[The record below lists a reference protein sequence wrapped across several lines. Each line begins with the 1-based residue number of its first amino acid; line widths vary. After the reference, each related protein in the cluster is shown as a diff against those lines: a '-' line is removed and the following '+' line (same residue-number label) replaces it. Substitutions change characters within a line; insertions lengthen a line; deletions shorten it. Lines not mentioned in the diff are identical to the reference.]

1 MGATSAF
8 REGVRRVNGASMV
21 VAGLFGVTLLIALP
35 LSVVLREMIAA
46 HLGTSLAAET
56 AAAGT
61 NYDWWQEF
69 AAQASGLGKTFV
81 PSIVGFGAVLDN
93 MSGMLDNLPLASAIA
108 GVTAAWL
115 IVWSFLSG
123 GIVDRLARG
132 RRTRAHG
139 FFAACGVHF
148 WRLLRLGAIALIA
161 YAFLFQYVHFWIF
174 SKALESLTRDIAV
187 ERAAFAYRAAGYL
200 VFGALLVACNIV
212 FDYARIRI
220 VVEDRRSAIG
230 GLLAGGRFVRRH
242 VTTVVGLY
250 ALNAV
255 AFVLLI
261 GIFAVIAPGAPKSG
275 WSMAFALAIGEAYIV
290 ARLYLKLLFYGIR
303 DGALPGSLGPRG
315 LHGGSGG
322 RLAGF
327 TGRREHRER
336 RSFAG
341 VLTGESHEWPPGS
354 SRTPAFFS

>member
-8 REGVRRVNGASMV
+8 REGVRRVNGAPMV
-21 VAGLFGVTLLIALP
+21 VAGMFGVTLLIALP
-35 LSVVLREMIAA
+35 LSYVLREMITA

-93 MSGMLDNLPLASAIA
+93 MSGILDNVPLASAIA

-123 GIVDRLARG
+123 GVVDRLARG

-148 WRLLRLGAIALIA
+148 WRLLRLGVIALIA
-161 YAFLFQYVHFWIF
+161 YAFLFQYVHVWIF
-174 SKALESLTRDIAV
+174 SKAVGSLTRDVAV
-187 ERAAFAYRAAGYL
+187 ERVAFAYRAAGYL
-200 VFGALLVACNIV
+200 VFGGLLLACNII

-220 VVEDRRSAIG
+220 VVEDRRSAG
-230 GLLAGGRFVRRH
+230 VRLVNGLCPRHRR
-242 VTTVVGLY
+242 
-250 ALNAV
+250 
-255 AFVLLI
+255 
-261 GIFAVIAPGAPKSG
+261 GIHR
-275 WSMAFALAIGEAYIV
+275 GEALSE
-290 ARLYLKLLFYGIR
+290 AALLRIR
-303 DGALPGSLGPRG
+303 DGALPGSPGSRG
-315 LHGGSGG
+315 LHGSSGG

-341 VLTGESHEWPPGS
+341 VLTGESTKWPRGY